1 MNHDDNNSSAI
12 LPNPE
17 SLFLEEEECGHDEE
31 STSSSSEDESEDED
45 GDNSHNILLLHTTDT
60 TEEDIGQK
68 AILMRTLG
76 KEHHGA
82 GDLKEAAH
90 WFDRAAQLLED
101 HSSSSFYLSEEESL
115 QNSAT
120 CRLHQALCYLKLQE
134 YEECRDI
141 CSTIITN
148 SNNKFIN
155 NTPIIAR
162 AHHRHAKARLAM
174 DDLEGALQDARTAA
188 FSGDQGAVQLYGTLM
203 RESGDVSTNVN
214 GNGTASSS
222 LSLFP
227 PSMWNIPN
235 KEQQQQPSLSNNS
248 NSNAAIPNDLFQ

>member
-1 MNHDDNNSSAI
+1 MVLLVVVSACGNNNPSRMTFVIRGGALMEDETNHHLLQMNDDDNNSSMI

-31 STSSSSEDESEDED
+31 STSSSSSSSDESEHED
-45 GDNSHNILLLHTTDT
+45 GDNSHNILLHHTTDT

-68 AILMRTLG
+68 AILMRARG
-76 KEHHGA
+76 KEHHDA

-120 CRLHQALCYLKLQE
+120 CRLHQALCHLKLQE
-134 YEECRDI
+134 YEECCDI

-162 AHHRHAKARLAM
+162 AHHRRAKARLAM

-188 FSGDQGAVQLYGTLM
+188 FSGD
-203 RESGDVSTNVN
+203 
-214 GNGTASSS
+214 
-222 LSLFP
+222 
-227 PSMWNIPN
+227 
-235 KEQQQQPSLSNNS
+235 
-248 NSNAAIPNDLFQ
+248 